1 MIRLKTLLFEDS
13 ENKSES
19 DEKLRVLFVGDS
31 QTAAS
36 WSYAKILLRS
46 KLVSGKIVAKNGAS
60 TAEVLDMLKDNLTD
74 KYDVVSIMAGGNDG
88 AAKSPNAA
96 IKNFETMFNLVRD
109 SGAKLI
115 IVTNPTKQYT
125 EPGDKYY
132 RKGGYPSNDKIANW
146 LSSQTDAA
154 AVINTQD
161 FNKLD
166 FTTDNVHLDADAH
179 KKIAM
184 DWKSAILSELPTQ
197 SKSDESPNV
206 EVKRGDSGAIIQT
219 IQAKLLD
226 LGFDVGIEGKDGKF
240 GPHTE
245 EGVKEFQKSIGA
257 SATGKLSK
265 SQIDTLHSKSK
276 VTSRSISASP
286 TKRNTLS
293 LKSLYGS
300 GASVKPVNVSSRN
313 ISDANTVINFFTS
326 KGLTP
331 EQAAGIAGNIKI
343 ESEFNPTAVGDSG
356 AAFGLAQWRDSR
368 RDRLETWT
376 EKNGYSADSVD
387 GQLEYLWWELNNTE
401 KNALNK
407 LKQETTPSAAAISFA
422 KYFERPSAISSLR
435 PGAAEAFFLAHK

>member
-36 WSYAKILLRS
+36 WSYAKILLLS

-74 KYDVVSIMAGGNDG
+74 TYDVVSIMAGGNDG

-197 SKSDESPNV
+197 SKTDESPNV

-265 SQIDTLHSKSK
+265 
-276 VTSRSISASP
+276 
-286 TKRNTLS
+286 
-293 LKSLYGS
+293 
-300 GASVKPVNVSSRN
+300 
-313 ISDANTVINFFTS
+313 
-326 KGLTP
+326 
-331 EQAAGIAGNIKI
+331 
-343 ESEFNPTAVGDSG
+343 
-356 AAFGLAQWRDSR
+356 
-368 RDRLETWT
+368 
-376 EKNGYSADSVD
+376 
-387 GQLEYLWWELNNTE
+387 
-401 KNALNK
+401 
-407 LKQETTPSAAAISFA
+407 
-422 KYFERPSAISSLR
+422 
-435 PGAAEAFFLAHK
+435 